1 MACDGDKTVTAMTT
15 VYITHDDCLLHEMGY
30 GHPECPDRLRAIND
44 YLESTQLGQLLRHLE
59 PRPVSQSLL
68 AQVHPLTY
76 IDWLDQIQPRAG
88 HIYADPDT
96 ALNRHSVPAARL
108 AAGAVELATELVL
121 RGDAHNAFCAV
132 RPPGHHA
139 ETATAMGFC
148 LFNNIAIGIERA
160 LAEPGIERVAVLDFD
175 VHHCN
180 GTIDLYKD
188 RPEVL
193 ICSSFQH
200 PFYPY
205 RYFDIVRPNIINTPL
220 KAGTT
225 GVQFRR
231 AVEAGWLPA
240 LQAHRPDML
249 FISAG
254 FDAHRD
260 DPLGQLLL
268 DETDYAWVSSLITD
282 AAAGSA
288 NGRIVS
294 TLEGGYN
301 LSALAR
307 SVGAYLEVLLGA

>member
-1 MACDGDKTVTAMTT
+1 MRCPPIVLALLLVGCPQDPAPLGNTAPSAAISSPAPGTTAWAGDDLTVTGG
-15 VYITHDDCLLHEMGY
+15 I
-30 GHPECPDRLRAIND
+30 
-44 YLESTQLGQLLRHLE
+44 
-59 PRPVSQSLL
+59 
-68 AQVHPLTY
+68 
-76 IDWLDQIQPRAG
+76 
-88 HIYADPDT
+88 AD
-96 ALNRHSVPAARL
+96 
-108 AAGAVELATELVL
+108 
-121 RGDAHNAFCAV
+121 
-132 RPPGHHA
+132 A